1 MKAVA
6 NSIPRRGERTGPWLR
21 VAGAGATQVRVVHA
35 IMLRE
40 IKTRFGRQRMGYL
53 WAVLEPTAF
62 VAIFALMF
70 AYGNQTAPSGMP
82 VVPFLITGFAP
93 FLLFRSTMTQTMGAI
108 ETNRILLTFPQITP
122 TDLVLARALLE
133 MATLTA
139 VFFLL
144 LAVAHMLG
152 FGVRI
157 ENPLETLFALGCLA
171 MTGLGLGAFFAA
183 LTPFV
188 RSMPQIVAMVAGRPL
203 FFLSGLFFTAEMLPR
218 AFREVLLLNPLLHM
232 IEWLRSAFFV
242 EFESQY
248 ASVEFALGA
257 ALAICCLGLLTLR
270 GLRKRIL
277 AAV

>member
-1 MKAVA
+1 MA

-144 LAVAHMLG
+144 LPWPTCWASASG
-152 FGVRI
+152 SRTRSKRFS
-157 ENPLETLFALGCLA
+157 PW
-171 MTGLGLGAFFAA
+171 GAW
-183 LTPFV
+183 
-188 RSMPQIVAMVAGRPL
+188 R
-203 FFLSGLFFTAEMLPR
+203 
-218 AFREVLLLNPLLHM
+218 
-232 IEWLRSAFFV
+232 
-242 EFESQY
+242 
-248 ASVEFALGA
+248 
-257 ALAICCLGLLTLR
+257 
-270 GLRKRIL
+270 
-277 AAV
+277 